1 MMTRKIDVSKE
12 TTDLKALLALVAEGS
27 EVILTEGDTL
37 LARLMPVGGRIA
49 GLHRGG
55 FGLARILIN
64 HYLRS
69 FGQEAHEIT
78 IGYPCIHLVG

>member
-1 MMTRKIDVSKE
+1 MMTRKIDVVGN
-12 TTDLKALLALVAEGS
+12 TDLKACFALVAEGS

-55 FGLARILIN
+55 IW
-64 HYLRS
+64 
-69 FGQEAHEIT
+69 
-78 IGYPCIHLVG
+78 VGADFDEPLPEEFWPGGS

>member
-37 LARLMPVGGRIA
+37 LARLMPVGRRIA
-49 GLHRGG
+49 GLHRGAAWVSED
-55 FGLARILIN
+55 FGEPLPEEFWAGN
-64 HYLRS
+64 S
-69 FGQEAHEIT
+69 
-78 IGYPCIHLVG
+78 

>member
-55 FGLARILIN
+55 IWVSEDFDEPLPEEFWPGG
-64 HYLRS
+64 S
-69 FGQEAHEIT
+69 
-78 IGYPCIHLVG
+78 